1 MLKML
6 VSISTL
12 GRRRSQSR
20 GLFIYVIAIISSFR
34 RIFCSVHSS
43 IFIYRLQCWFN
54 CYSRDCPTGFSLFY
68 FAALSLKCLNYNYV
82 WNSVCFGFGKYEITA
97 QIETFVWIFFLLRGC
112 HAIMRFLGRN
122 YTTILCS
129 FRYHFGMRTVN
140 KPVISLSFAQFVYQT
155 IL

>member
-1 MLKML
+1 MICKDTEYSRIMGWLWLKIKTLIKTSTMIQLVNMLKML

-12 GRRRSQSR
+12 GRSRSQSR

-97 QIETFVWIFFLLRGC
+97 QIETFV
-112 HAIMRFLGRN
+112 
-122 YTTILCS
+122 
-129 FRYHFGMRTVN
+129 
-140 KPVISLSFAQFVYQT
+140 
-155 IL
+155 